1 MTAKKVDVLL
11 VGAGAMSSTLG
22 TLLKQLD
29 PSLTIT
35 MVERLDEVAQEST
48 DALNNA
54 GTGHAAYCELN
65 YTPLKADGK
74 IDTSKAFTIN
84 TAFELSLQLWSFLV
98 EEGALPNPCHFINT
112 APHSSFVWGEENVEF
127 LRKRYETL
135 KAHHLFADMEYSE
148 DPEQI
153 KQWMP
158 LIMQGRPKD
167 EKIAATRVAY
177 GSDVNFGKLSRSLVQ
192 NLQQQEG
199 FELLLRNKVKNLTQL
214 PDKTWQVELKE
225 SKVGQISTIN
235 KINAR
240 FVFVGAGGAALT
252 LLQKSGI
259 TEGKGYA
266 GFPVSGQWLICNKP
280 EIVDQHYAKV
290 YGKAPIGAPPMSVP
304 HLDTRIID
312 GKKTLLFGPYAGFT
326 TKFLKTGC
334 ITDLPFSIRPNN
346 LLPLMT
352 VGMKNMDLTR
362 YLISESRQS
371 HSSRVDSLRKY
382 FPDAKDEDWDLS
394 VAGQRVQIIKKDAQ
408 GKGKLEFGTE
418 VIVSADKS
426 FSALLGASPGAST
439 AVQAMLEV
447 IERSF
452 PELLE
457 GEGKE
462 RMLRMIPSYKQSLV
476 DNPTLLKEVRERTL
490 RVLLLGS
497 DVCIAEHPTSNA
509 STS

>member
-29 PSLTIT
+29 PSLTIA
-35 MVERLDEVAQEST
+35 MVERLDQVAQEST

-65 YTPLKADGK
+65 YTPMKANGE
-74 IDTSKAFTIN
+74 IDTTKAFGIN

-98 EEGALPNPCHFINT
+98 EEGALPNPCKFINT
-112 APHSSFVWGEENVEF
+112 APHSSFVWGEENVKF

-135 KAHHLFADMEYSE
+135 KQHHLFADMEYSE

-153 KQWMP
+153 KQWIP
-158 LIMQGRPKD
+158 LIMQGRAAD

-177 GSDVNFGKLSRSLVQ
+177 GSDVNFGELTRSLVK

-199 FELLLRNKVKNLTQL
+199 FELLLDTKVKGLSQQQ
-214 PDKTWQVELKE
+214 DKTWQVSIQNTKN
-225 SKVGQISTIN
+225 GQAYN
-235 KINAR
+235 VNAR

-259 TEGKGYA
+259 PEGKGYA

-280 EIVDQHYAKV
+280 DIIDQHYAKV
-290 YGKAPIGAPPMSVP
+290 YGKAPLGAPPMSVP

-326 TKFLKTGC
+326 TKFLKTGS

-346 LLPLMT
+346 IIPLMA

-362 YLISESRQS
+362 YLIGESRQS
-371 HSSRVDSLRKY
+371 HSARVDSLRKY

-394 VAGQRVQIIKKDAQ
+394 IAGQRVQIIKKDAE

-426 FSALLGASPGAST
+426 FAALLGASPGAST

-447 IERSF
+447 VERSF
-452 PELLE
+452 PQLIE

-462 RMLRMIPSYKQSLV
+462 RMLRMIPSYKQSLT
-476 DNPTLLKEVRERTL
+476 DNAELLKTVRERTL

-497 DVCIAEHPTSNA
+497 DMCLTEHPTAKS
-509 STS
+509 